1 MRILLT
7 GHKGFIGSV
16 MLPMLL
22 ADGHTV
28 VGLDSDLFA
37 GCSWAEPAVQIPE
50 ISKDLR
56 DVDLADLE
64 GFDAI
69 IHLAAI
75 SNDPIGNLDP
85 ELTYAIN
92 HLGTVRL
99 AELAK
104 AAGCARFLFSS
115 SCSTYG
121 AGGEDFLDEGAAF
134 SPVTPYG
141 NSKVLAERDLAKLAD
156 ADFSPTFLRNATA
169 YGVSPKPRFD
179 LVMNNLVAYAYSTG
193 RIYIMSDGT
202 PWRPLIHI
210 EDISSAFMAMLHAPR
225 DVIHNQAFNV
235 GRNEENY
242 RVRELAEIVHELVPG
257 SRIEYAP
264 DAGPDKRSYRAD
276 FGKIAR
282 LVPEFQPA
290 WNARRGV
297 GELYAAYHQ
306 VKLQLAD
313 FDGPRFKRIDHIKQ
327 LLASGRLGPDLR
339 WRAAP
344 TRASAE
350 RRLAQPAGLE
360 TL

>member
-1 MRILLT
+1 M
-7 GHKGFIGSV
+7 
-16 MLPMLL
+16 
-22 ADGHTV
+22 
-28 VGLDSDLFA
+28 
-37 GCSWAEPAVQIPE
+37 
-50 ISKDLR
+50 
-56 DVDLADLE
+56 
-64 GFDAI
+64 
-69 IHLAAI
+69 
-75 SNDPIGNLDP
+75 
-85 ELTYAIN
+85 
-92 HLGTVRL
+92 
-99 AELAK
+99 
-104 AAGCARFLFSS
+104 
-115 SCSTYG
+115 
-121 AGGEDFLDEGAAF
+121 
-134 SPVTPYG
+134 
-141 NSKVLAERDLAKLAD
+141 
-156 ADFSPTFLRNATA
+156 RNATA

-179 LVMNNLVAYAYSTG
+179 LVINNLVAYAYSTG

-297 GELYAAYHQ
+297 SEVYAAYHQ
-306 VKLQLAD
+306 VKLQRAD
-313 FDGPRFKRIDHIKQ
+313 FDGPRFKRIDHIKE

-344 TRASAE
+344 THGSAE